1 MGNRPDKR
9 ARKKEH
15 RDRVL
20 AQQAAELRRRKM
32 IRIGVIALVLLA
44 VMGIVAGSFMSGDD
58 PAPEEEASG
67 PTLPEGCE
75 RTEGREDLP
84 PRYQDEPE
92 MQLEK
97 GVDYGAVI
105 QTSCGEIEMDLLER
119 RAPRTVNN
127 FVFLAREGY
136 FDGLLWHRIEQN
148 AVLQSGDPNGLNGQ
162 PPDDPGYEIPDEL
175 QGVEPNDYV
184 YGVVGMANA
193 GPGTGGSQFFIVIHD
208 YEGAQGGDPEPATYP
223 PSYTIF
229 GEVAESSWATL
240 QTLGKVPINA
250 DAPAGS
256 AEAVQ
261 PKVPVFV
268 DSIEI
273 TES

>member
-1 MGNRPDKR
+1 
-9 ARKKEH
+9 
-15 RDRVL
+15 
-20 AQQAAELRRRKM
+20 M
-32 IRIGVIALVLLA
+32 IRIGVLA
-44 VMGIVAGSFMSGDD
+44 VVILAVVGIVAGSFLSGDD
-58 PAPEEEASG
+58 PAPEDEASG

-75 RTEGREDLP
+75 RTEAREDVP
-84 PRYQDEPE
+84 PLFTEEGPE
-92 MQLEK
+92 MQLEED
-97 GVDYGAVI
+97 VDYGAVI
-105 QTSCGEIEMDLLER
+105 QTSCGEIEMDLLEEA
-119 RAPRTVNN
+119 APRTVNN

-136 FDGLLWHRIEQN
+136 FDGLPWHRIEQN
-148 AVLQSGDPNGLNGQ
+148 AVLQTGDPNGINGEQ
-162 PPDDPGYEIPDEL
+162 PDGPEYSIPDEL

-208 YEGAQGGDPEPATYP
+208 YEGAQSGDPEPATYP
-223 PSYTIF
+223 PNYTIF
-229 GEVAESSWATL
+229 GEVAESSWETL

-250 DAPAGS
+250 DAPEGS

>member
-1 MGNRPDKR
+1 MGSRPDKR

-20 AQQAAELRRRKM
+20 AQQAAELRRRRI

-44 VMGIVAGSFMSGDD
+44 VVGIVAGSFLGGDD
-58 PAPEEEASG
+58 PAPEEEAAG
-67 PTLPEGCE
+67 PALPEGCE
-75 RTEGREDLP
+75 RTEGREDVP
-84 PRYQDEPE
+84 SRYQDEPE
-92 MQLEK
+92 MQLEEN
-97 GVDYGAVI
+97 VDYGAVI
-105 QTSCGEIEMDLLER
+105 QTSCGEIEMDLLEKT
-119 RAPRTVNN
+119 APRTVNN

-148 AVLQSGDPNGLNGQ
+148 AVLQTGDPNGLNGE

-208 YEGAQGGDPEPATYP
+208 YEGAQSGEPEPATYP
-223 PSYTIF
+223 PNYTIF
-229 GEVAESSWATL
+229 GEVAESSWETL

-250 DAPAGS
+250 DAPEGS